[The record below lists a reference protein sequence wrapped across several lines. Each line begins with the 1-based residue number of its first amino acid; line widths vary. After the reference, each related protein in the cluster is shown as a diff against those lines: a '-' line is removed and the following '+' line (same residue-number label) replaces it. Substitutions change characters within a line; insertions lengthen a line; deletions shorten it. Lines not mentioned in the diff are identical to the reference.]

1 MAKVKFKVLDTFIP
15 AVNSDKRYIDIWGG
29 RGRGGSYY
37 GTQYFLMRIMHP
49 SYFRGY
55 FLRQAFKDIRDSLW
69 RDFKDR
75 VNEMVEAGEIN
86 DSDFHWNENEMRVTY
101 LPTGNT
107 IISKG
112 VHKDSQ
118 RTAKLKSLAGATHVL
133 IEEAD
138 EINEDDFNQLD
149 DSLRTVKTHVIQI
162 IRIFNPPQKR
172 HWIWRDY
179 VLTDSEQEG
188 YMTAACK
195 NPDILSIFSTYY
207 DNRIN
212 INDSTASKW
221 EQYITTNP
229 DHYWTIIRGLV
240 SEGKRGRIFRNWKII
255 TDAEFDDIDR
265 PIAYGL
271 DFGYSEDPTALVAV
285 KFYNEH
291 VYVKELVYQTGL
303 SDPALL
309 EIIRAKCDLSRPMIA
324 DTGGGGD
331 LRIANLRRGFGSG
344 GLGMIR
350 SAVKGSGSVNAGIS
364 QMQGMEVHVTEG
376 STNLIT
382 EYNEYCWQLDA
393 NKEPTDSPIDK
404 YNHCID
410 ALRYVVLLRRSL

>member
-1 MAKVKFKVLDTFIP
+1 MRFKVLDTFVP

-55 FLRQAFKDIRDSLW
+55 FLRQTFNDIKTSLW
-69 RDFKDR
+69 RDFRDR
-75 VNEMVEAGEIN
+75 VSEMDDEGELRE
-86 DSDFHWNENEMRVTY
+86 SDFHFNDNAMCATY

-107 IISKG
+107 ITSKG
-112 VHKDSQ
+112 VQKSGQ
-118 RTAKLKSLAGATHVL
+118 RTAKLKSLAGATHIL

-138 EINEDDFNQLD
+138 EISEDDFNQMD
-149 DSLRTVKTHVIQI
+149 DSLRTIKTHTIQV
-162 IRIFNPPQKR
+162 IRIFNPPPKR

-179 VLTDSEQEG
+179 ILTDSDQEG
-188 YMTAACK
+188 YMTATCK
-195 NPDILSIFSTYY
+195 NPDILSIFSTYK
-207 DNRIN
+207 DNRIF
-212 INDSTASKW
+212 INDSAANKY
-221 EQYITTNP
+221 EQYKINNP
-229 DHYWTIIRGLV
+229 EWYWTVIRGLV

-350 SAVKGSGSVNAGIS
+350 GAVKGAGSVNAGIS